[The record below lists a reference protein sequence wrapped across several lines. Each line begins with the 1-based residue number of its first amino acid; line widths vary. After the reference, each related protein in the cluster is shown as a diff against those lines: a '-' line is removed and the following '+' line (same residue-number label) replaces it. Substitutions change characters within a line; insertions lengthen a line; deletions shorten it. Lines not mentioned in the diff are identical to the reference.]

1 MDFWLAIFPGTRSRG
16 KVNGKIDTGFF
27 SHFFLVLFDWI
38 KTLSEKNAVYQLKL
52 KVWKVGPRSHFI
64 SRLSLIVRVNV
75 VLNRTVVVDSDWR
88 FDITCAVVIF
98 RVKVVSR
105 QLMVLKSGYWSVLSI
120 KSRCYWS
127 SVSLISR
134 DVIGYEDSWCHWCVS
149 IRVLSQLKSPLLL
162 VQLSVVRSFSRS

>member
-1 MDFWLAIFPGTRSRG
+1 M
-16 KVNGKIDTGFF
+16 
-27 SHFFLVLFDWI
+27 
-38 KTLSEKNAVYQLKL
+38 KNEINSGLGSKNTPSCSTVK
-52 KVWKVGPRSHFI
+52 GRSHFI
-64 SRLSLIVRVNV
+64 SRLSMIVRVNV

-134 DVIGYEDSWCHWCVS
+134 DVIGYEDLWCHWCVS